1 MGVRRQGEFGVHG
14 GGPVVRRRDF
24 VWSSPAV
31 DASDGVDLGGELV
44 PVGVGLGCGPIR
56 VEGGIA
62 DRGEGAGVDGK
73 DVDESVMLLSQLLG
87 EDSGWW
93 TVAALVCGEVLEQH
107 VLGTARQGVEGGRC
121 GLPAVVDRQGD
132 DRMVND
138 VASTK
143 QEEGGGQQGGGA
155 ENGVHHQKLLVKV
168 ISKPLEAGTA
178 RQTPPMQKMPSRRLP
193 YPMERRWAPSIRP
206 TVPYR

>member
-1 MGVRRQGEFGVHG
+1 MKSSSSTCWGPLDRASKVG
-14 GGPVVRRRDF
+14 GAP
-24 VWSSPAV
+24 
-31 DASDGVDLGGELV
+31 
-44 PVGVGLGCGPIR
+44 
-56 VEGGIA
+56 
-62 DRGEGAGVDGK
+62 
-73 DVDESVMLLSQLLG
+73 
-87 EDSGWW
+87 
-93 TVAALVCGEVLEQH
+93 
-107 VLGTARQGVEGGRC
+107 
-121 GLPAVVDRQGD
+121 PAVVDGQGD
-132 DRMVND
+132 DRIVND

-206 TVPYR
+206 TVPYG